1 MSVKAGRFGKTAPTR
16 DYYLASYVS
25 EVTFNSSRGDDKFDA
40 AVASVRRKA
49 ADRKFNA
56 AQMAALEQAISE
68 CTERRRAA
76 A

>member
-1 MSVKAGRFGKTAPTR
+1 MKRFGKTAPTR

-25 EVTFNSSRGDDKFDA
+25 EVTFNSSRGDEKFSA

-56 AQMAALEQAISE
+56 AQMAALDAAIAECSE
-68 CTERRRAA
+68 RRAA
-76 A
+76 